1 MNDRICAYPRREELL
16 VGFLYDD
23 LDPAARQAFSAHLLA
38 CEVCRTELDDLQDV
52 RGDLA
57 RWTPPDPAR
66 VLAFTPPPS
75 ARGRVHSALADI
87 PAWARAAAAML
98 ALGVAT
104 GAAAGLANL
113 QVRVDGNGFT
123 VRTGWAAAPAEEVRS
138 ADPGPGD
145 APWRAD
151 LSALESS
158 LRAELQNVSAP
169 AARPVSGGDEA
180 LLRQVRAM
188 IAASES
194 NQRRELALG
203 VAAVSRDFQ
212 VQRTADL
219 QRIQRSFNVL
229 DRTTGGEISRQRVM
243 LNNIAQLV
251 SQQQ

>member
-1 MNDRICAYPRREELL
+1 MSDRICAYPRREEIL

-23 LDPAARQAFSAHLLA
+23 LDQAERQSFSAHLLA
-38 CEVCRTELDDLQDV
+38 CQNCRAELDDLRDV

-66 VLAFTPPPS
+66 VLAFTPTP
-75 ARGRVHSALADI
+75 ARGRVLSALAEI

-98 ALGVAT
+98 ALGVAA

-113 QVRVDGNGFT
+113 QVRVDGDGFT
-123 VRTGWAAAPAEEVRS
+123 VRTGWSAIPAEEVRG
-138 ADPGPGD
+138 ADSGPIE

-151 LSALESS
+151 LSALESR

-169 AARPVSGGDEA
+169 AARPASGNDEA

>member
-1 MNDRICAYPRREELL
+1 MSDRICAYPRREEIL

-23 LDPAARQAFSAHLLA
+23 LDQAERQSFSAHLPT
-38 CEVCRTELDDLQDV
+38 CEVCRAELDDLQDV

-66 VLAFTPPPS
+66 VLAFAPPPP
-75 ARGRVHSALADI
+75 AGGRVASALAEI
-87 PAWARAAAAML
+87 PAWARAAAATL
-98 ALGVAT
+98 ALGVAA

-113 QVRVDGNGFT
+113 QVRVDGDGFT
-123 VRTGWAAAPAEEVRS
+123 VRTGWAAVPPEEVRS
-138 ADPGPGD
+138 ADPGPGE

-151 LSALESS
+151 LAALENSM
-158 LRAELQNVSAP
+158 RAELQTVSVP

-203 VAAVSRDFQ
+203 VAAVSREFQ
-212 VQRTADL
+212 VQRATDL
-219 QRIQRSFNVL
+219 QRIQYSLNVL